1 MSDTDTLADRRFLRI
16 RGQAAYAP
24 SPGLAALMLINAAA
38 AAGFAWSLTAVLTH
52 KADPPALMGLA
63 GAMIVRGLAGWGV
76 ARLAARHASRVKSR
90 LRREALGV
98 VLGRSRGD
106 AASIGEATGAVV
118 DEIEAVDGYFSQFE
132 PAALEARIGPL
143 LIAAVVA
150 RASPV
155 AAGILL
161 TTLIPFAAI
170 MALAGGAAGAE
181 ADRQFAAL
189 ARLSGHFVDRVRA
202 LPVILAFQAEDQE
215 TARIAAAARE
225 VSDRTLGVLRVA
237 FISSAALEFFAALA
251 VALVAVYCGFS
262 LLGLLPFKVRETLD
276 FQRAFFALALAPE
289 FYAPLRRLA
298 GAYHEKQ
305 LGEAAVGRLRPLI
318 AHASPAPPR
327 RPSLEHPND
336 APRVRLDNLFLR
348 LGDMTIGPID
358 AFAPARTITAIV
370 GPTGSGKTSVLA
382 AILGIIPTASGS
394 VAVGDRPLAETGGFA
409 DLAAWSGQAPA
420 FLPGTLL
427 DNLMAADPEVTR
439 EAALA
444 MASTV
449 GLSAALARRSL
460 AADTVLDER
469 GSGLSGGERRRLG
482 LARALL
488 KPAALLLLDEPTA
501 DLDAAAERDVID
513 LIREAAR
520 TRTVIVATHSE
531 GLAAIADQIV
541 RLP

>member
-1 MSDTDTLADRRFLRI
+1 MIAADTLADRRFLKAC
-16 RGQAAYAP
+16 GHMGHAP
-24 SPGLAALMLINAAA
+24 SLGFAALMLINAAGA
-38 AAGFAWSLTAVLTH
+38 AAFAWALTAVLMH
-52 KADPPALMGLA
+52 KATLPALLGLA
-63 GAMIVRGLAGWGV
+63 GAMILRALAAWGL
-76 ARLAARHASRVKSR
+76 ARLAARHALRVKSQ

-98 VLGRSRGD
+98 VLGRGRGD

-118 DEIEAVDGYFSQFE
+118 DEIEAVDGYFSQFQ
-132 PAALEARIGPL
+132 PAALDARIGPL
-143 LIAAVVA
+143 LIAAAVA
-150 RASPV
+150 LASPI

-161 TTLIPFAAI
+161 LTLTPFAAI
-170 MALAGGAAGAE
+170 MALAGGAASAE

-215 TARIAAAARE
+215 TARVGAAARE

-262 LLGLLPFKVRETLD
+262 LLGLLPFKVPETLD
-276 FQRAFFALALAPE
+276 FKHAFFALALAPE

-305 LGEAAVGRLRPLI
+305 LGEGAAARLRPLL
-318 AHASPAPPR
+318 AHPAAPPS
-327 RPSLEHPND
+327 PSPCQWND
-336 APRVRLDNLFLR
+336 APSVRLDHLCLCF
-348 LGDMTIGPID
+348 GDLTIGPVD
-358 AFAPARTITAIV
+358 AFAPPKSITAIV
-370 GPTGSGKTSVLA
+370 GPTGSGKTSLLA
-382 AILGIIPTASGS
+382 AILGLTPLASGS
-394 VAVGDRPLAETGGFA
+394 ATVGDRPLAETGGFA
-409 DLAAWSGQAPA
+409 NLAAWAGQAPA
-420 FLPGTLL
+420 VLPGTLL
-427 DNLMAADPEVTR
+427 ENLMAAGAQVTR

-444 MASTV
+444 MASHV

-488 KPAALLLLDEPTA
+488 KPASLLLLDEPTA
-501 DLDAAAERDVID
+501 DLDAVAEDDIIA
-513 LIREAAR
+513 LIREAAQ

-531 GLAAIADQIV
+531 SLAAIADQIV